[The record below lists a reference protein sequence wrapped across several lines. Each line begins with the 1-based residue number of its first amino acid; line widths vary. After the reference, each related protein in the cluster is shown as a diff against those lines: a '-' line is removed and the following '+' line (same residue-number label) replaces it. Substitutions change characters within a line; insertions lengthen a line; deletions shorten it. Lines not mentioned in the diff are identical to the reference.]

1 MKDLPQPIDD
11 GLETPEVGPWAEDK
25 YRIVSLYA
33 TLFSSGMK
41 NKWDTRV
48 YVDLYSGAGHV
59 RVRDTQRL
67 LFGSP
72 LLAIQVPDSF
82 EKYVFCEEDP
92 VRMKA
97 LVARTKRLAPQADVS
112 YIEGNCDDRIREIL
126 NATPR
131 YSKERTVLS
140 LCFVD
145 PYDLGIRFETL
156 AALADRFTDFL
167 VLLALHMDAN
177 RNYEHYVDEK
187 STKVALFLGDS
198 GWREQWKLAQMTA
211 MSFPMFLAD
220 AFAARMESL
229 GYLPPPRMK
238 VIRLSEKNVPLYH
251 LAIFSRN
258 TRAYEFWGEVLKY
271 STDQLGLF

>member
-1 MKDLPQPIDD
+1 MIALPQPIDD
-11 GLETPEVGPWAEDK
+11 GLETPEVGAWAEDK

-59 RVRDTQRL
+59 RVKDTQRL

-72 LLAIQVPDSF
+72 LLAIQVQDPF

-97 LVARTKRLAPQADVS
+97 LATRTKRLAPQTDVCF
-112 YIEGNCDDRIREIL
+112 IEGNCDDHVRDIL
-126 NATPR
+126 NAIPR
-131 YSKERTVLS
+131 PSRERTVLN

-145 PYDLGIRFETL
+145 PFDLGIRFETL

-198 GWREQWKLAQMTA
+198 RWREQWKSAQMTA

-258 TRAYEFWGEVLKY
+258 ARAYEFWGEVMKY

>member
-1 MKDLPQPIDD
+1 MKALPQPLDD
-11 GLETPEVGPWAEDK
+11 GLETPEVGAWSEDK

-59 RVRDTQRL
+59 RVKDTQRL

-72 LLAIQVPDSF
+72 LLAIQVQDSF
-82 EKYVFCEEDP
+82 EKYVFCEENP
-92 VRMKA
+92 ARMKA
-97 LVARTKRLAPQADVS
+97 LAARTKRLAPQADVS
-112 YIEGNCDDRIREIL
+112 FIEGNCDDRIKDIL
-126 NATPR
+126 KATPR
-131 YSKERTVLS
+131 PSKEQTVLS

-145 PYDLGIRFETL
+145 PFDLGIRFETL
-156 AALADRFTDFL
+156 AALAERFTDFL

-187 STKVALFLGDS
+187 STKVARFLGDPK
-198 GWREQWKLAQMTA
+198 WRDRWRLAQMA
-211 MSFPMFLAD
+211 AISFPMFLAD
-220 AFAARMESL
+220 AFAARMEGL

-238 VIRLSEKNVPLYH
+238 IIRLNEKNVPLYH

-258 TRAYEFWGEVLKY
+258 PRAYEFWGEVLKY